1 MDLNAMARVDVDV
14 SVNNNNPGS
23 EILWVD
29 SLKANVG

>member
-1 MDLNAMARVDVDV
+1 MDLNAMAGIDFDV
-14 SVNNNNPGS
+14 SVNNPGS